1 MAKVLVS
8 DQYLEDI
15 ADAIRELRSTTA
27 TYTPAQMA
35 AAIQGVE
42 FVTYYTGT
50 SAPSNSQGNNGD
62 LYFQT
67 AQ

>member
-35 AAIQGVE
+35 PAIQGVE

>member
-15 ADAIRELRSTTA
+15 ADAIRGLRSTTA

-42 FVTYYTGT
+42 FVTYYTGA
-50 SAPSNSQGNNGD
+50 SAPSNSQGSDGD

>member
-1 MAKVLVS
+1 MAKVLIS

-15 ADAIRELRSTTA
+15 ADAIRELRGTNT

-35 AAIQGVE
+35 PAIQGVE

-50 SAPSNSQGNNGD
+50 SAPSNS
-62 LYFQT
+62 
-67 AQ
+67 